1 MELYPLLRLL
11 HFAGFISLGGG
22 LLAVFASEWRAY
34 RTDGAMAFAEA
45 ARYTAAFYQT
55 MVLPGAILIGVSGP
69 LLMRHLGLGIF
80 DAPWLVGMWGLFVFE
95 FLEGNTV
102 TRIQFRRT
110 LRLSQALVRSTSL
123 AEEERLGQI
132 AHFLDIPLFS
142 AIIYCGVMRPSHWG
156 PVGTAIGIGLIMAGL
171 LTVLVPRMARRRRSD

>member
-1 MELYPLLRLL
+1 MELYPFLRLL

-34 RTDGAMAFAEA
+34 RTDGAMVFAEA
-45 ARYTAAFYQT
+45 AQYTAVFYQT

-69 LLMRHLGLGIF
+69 LLMRHLGLGAF

-110 LRLSQALVRSTSL
+110 LRLSQALVRSPSL
-123 AEEERLGQI
+123 TEEKRLGARTRLGQI
-132 AHFLDIPLFS
+132 AHFLDIPIDLHTRGIH
-142 AIIYCGVMRPSHWG
+142 ALSH
-156 PVGTAIGIGLIMAGL
+156 GISHFRAD
-171 LTVLVPRMARRRRSD
+171 TVAR